1 VRIVLTSRFA
11 MFVWWGRELVNLY
24 NDAYRAFL
32 GIKHPAALGK
42 PAREVGQKSGIRRK
56 QLASELSETAYPV
69 KSYLI
74 RPRDFW
80 I

>member
-1 VRIVLTSRFA
+1 

-42 PAREVGQKSGIRRK
+42 PAREVWAEIWDQKEAARIGAVRDSLSGQ
-56 QLASELSETAYPV
+56 ELSHPA
-69 KSYLI
+69 S
-74 RPRDFW
+74 
-80 I
+80 